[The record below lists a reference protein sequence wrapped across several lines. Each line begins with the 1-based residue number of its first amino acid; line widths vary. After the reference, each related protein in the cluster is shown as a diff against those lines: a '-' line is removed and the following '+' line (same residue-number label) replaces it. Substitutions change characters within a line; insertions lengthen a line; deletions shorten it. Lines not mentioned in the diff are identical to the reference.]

1 MPIGEEPPIWASISE
16 ERWLSWVGEPLS
28 ETSKT
33 VGGGESVLPSVSR
46 LLLARAGEWSMV
58 NRSETESGSG

>member
-1 MPIGEEPPIWASISE
+1 MGEEPPMWASISE

-33 VGGGESVLPSVSR
+33 VGGGDASVLPSVSR
-46 LLLARAGEWSMV
+46 LLLARAGE
-58 NRSETESGSG
+58 